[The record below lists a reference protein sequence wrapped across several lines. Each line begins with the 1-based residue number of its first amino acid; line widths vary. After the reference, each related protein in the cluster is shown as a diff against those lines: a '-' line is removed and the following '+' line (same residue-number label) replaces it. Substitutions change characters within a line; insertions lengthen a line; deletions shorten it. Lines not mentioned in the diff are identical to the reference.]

1 MQYRFACSNVASV
14 IWYMPT
20 ALEAGRYH
28 SKGFHVRRKRQ
39 CARATGLPAPSTWAS
54 AARSSGVMTAVECP
68 RKSDPYWRQVSGGVF
83 QSAPLTGKNSSVGLR
98 STWYVQLTA
107 DHTNR
112 ITTASTRTR
121 SASGRANSTH
131 HARRPNRKNDRK
143 DANRVRR
150 ARVRRAG
157 ALPARD
163 GDVTTISATTARR
176 ASYSPRIS
184 RSRRLRA
191 VIRSFIFSERAVALL
206 RFFGGVG
213 RTTVGV
219 VA

>member
-1 MQYRFACSNVASV
+1 M
-14 IWYMPT
+14 IWYIPT
-20 ALEAGRYH
+20 ALDAGRY
-28 SKGFHVRRKRQ
+28 SSNGFHDRRHRQ
-39 CARATGLPAPSTWAS
+39 YVRATGVPAPSTWAS

-83 QSAPLTGKNSSVGLR
+83 ESAPLTGKNSSVGLR

-112 ITTASTRTR
+112 ITTAITRMR
-121 SASGRANSTH
+121 SASGIANSTH
-131 HARRPNRKNDRK
+131 HARRPNRKNDCK

-150 ARVRRAG
+150 AR
-157 ALPARD
+157 
-163 GDVTTISATTARR
+163 DVTTISATTARR
-176 ASYSPRIS
+176 AAYSPRIS

-191 VIRSFIFSERAVALL
+191 VIRSFTFSERAEALV

-219 VA
+219 VE